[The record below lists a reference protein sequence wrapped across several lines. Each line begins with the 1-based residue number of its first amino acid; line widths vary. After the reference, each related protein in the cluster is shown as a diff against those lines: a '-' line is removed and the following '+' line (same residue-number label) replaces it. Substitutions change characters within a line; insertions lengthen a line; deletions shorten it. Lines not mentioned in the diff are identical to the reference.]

1 MERSVRRADDTEAIA
16 GWIREMREKVDL
28 ILTTGGVSVGEKDLM
43 PEVFE
48 ALGIRKLFHGVQVK
62 PGALPWQACMEMFR

>member
-1 MERSVRRADDTEAIA
+1 MEVERSVRRADDTEAIA

-48 ALGIRKLFHGVQVK
+48 TLGIRKLF
-62 PGALPWQACMEMFR
+62 QAYR